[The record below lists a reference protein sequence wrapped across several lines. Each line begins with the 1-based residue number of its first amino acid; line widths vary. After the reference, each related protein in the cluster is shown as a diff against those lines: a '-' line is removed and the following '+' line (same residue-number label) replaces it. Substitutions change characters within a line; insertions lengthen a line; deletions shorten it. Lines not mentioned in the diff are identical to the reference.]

1 MCHIHSAEVLKRAVS
16 NMAVVRFTDRLVP
29 GSFTRCERCTRESKF
44 NNWPTAVQWIRFRR
58 PVTVLPPLQL
68 NTLWLWKLR
77 FLFHRHKFSFST
89 FENVSERLSCQNI
102 VCVTLYFKALSR
114 SSFEVKIRELLSLNH
129 KESLHNDCGIIYIVV
144 SVFLS
149 LLRTKLLNKTQQQ
162 SSSIRQSASF
172 W

>member
-1 MCHIHSAEVLKRAVS
+1 MCHIQSAEVLKRAVS

-114 SSFEVKIRELLSLNH
+114 SSFEVKIRLLSSFHL
-129 KESLHNDCGIIYIVV
+129 IIRKAFTTIVV
-144 SVFLS
+144 LFT
-149 LLRTKLLNKTQQQ
+149 LLWMCFFHCWEP
-162 SSSIRQSASF
+162 SF
-172 W
+172 YFTANVTPFK